1 MKRITLNDRGYESLL
16 NLRRLPARL
25 NSEEAA
31 AFVGVQGHD
40 IPILIRKKLLRPLG
54 GGAKNTVKYF
64 STLELER
71 MSQDR
76 KWLDD
81 VTKALR
87 RSRSEKGEAESVSP
101 D

>member
-25 NSEEAA
+25 NAEESA

-40 IPILIRKKLLRPLG
+40 IPILVRKKLLRPLG

-64 STLELER
+64 STSELER
-71 MSQDR
+71 LSQDR

-87 RSRSEKGEAESVSP
+87 RSRNEKNEADAVSGV
-101 D
+101 